1 MHSSNQAFTIV
12 EFLEDKSVDYVPS
25 IWLLA
30 SDSVAYPTSQS
41 TSRVASLRSK
51 MEKPTATLE
60 PLWRSCSIRVL
71 GMASTERKAREK
83 LKKLEAAAAA
93 GEDTPGL
100 ETTDSEA
107 PRQRKPVH
115 RLIDMEPTQKKRKK
129 NKYVSSDDESSK
141 SKSDSETES
150 ETDMLQQEDVG
161 DIGSLFSLHVPVRID
176 KMTRRLLLASLAQI
190 HQQLDSLQAPT
201 TRFNDRSKHLLLAS
215 LAQITQQLDSL
226 QAPATRFNDRSK
238 HLLLVLASLA
248 QITQQLDGLQAPTT
262 RFNDRSKH
270 LLLVLASLAQ
280 ITQQLDGLQAPTT
293 LFNDRSKHLLL
304 VLASLAQ
311 ITQQLDGLQAPAARP
326 ATPVQSAAGCSLEY
340 TSDDDD
346 TIGPGPLDSHL
357 TPSPSRR
364 ADNAAPLG
372 TSFLSQFCAEENFRY
387 TGDDET
393 TLMRLVCS
401 TFSLAKENNQLLKQ
415 LAASRQMPQ
424 LAKLNLPFVLPVSTK
439 DELDQ
444 LEQYLRIPKQS
455 TMLASYIGCMVSDS
469 QRKAVFM
476 LMPKFITTQLAASFN
491 YEGKRG
497 GKAAFKDFA
506 NTISLVRRLV
516 AQGSKSGK
524 CESNIVKTA
533 IADWLRQAPARLKAT

>member
-1 MHSSNQAFTIV
+1 
-12 EFLEDKSVDYVPS
+12 
-25 IWLLA
+25 
-30 SDSVAYPTSQS
+30 
-41 TSRVASLRSK
+41 
-51 MEKPTATLE
+51 
-60 PLWRSCSIRVL
+60 
-71 GMASTERKAREK
+71 
-83 LKKLEAAAAA
+83 AA

-161 DIGSLFSLHVPVRID
+161 DIGSLFSLHGCS
-176 KMTRRLLLASLAQI
+176 ASASSHRQDDETSAASVASSNPSTAG
-190 HQQLDSLQAPT
+190 QSASAYNSVQRQKQASAASFASSNHSAVGQSASACNSVQ
-201 TRFNDRSKHLLLAS
+201 RQKQASAASASVASSNHSAAGRSAS
-215 LAQITQQLDSL
+215 AYNSVQRQK
-226 QAPATRFNDRSK
+226 QASAASASVASSNHSAAGRS
-238 HLLLVLASLA
+238 ASA
-248 QITQQLDGLQAPTT
+248 YNSVQRQKQASAASASVASS
-262 RFNDRSKH
+262 NHSAAGRS
-270 LLLVLASLAQ
+270 ASACSSVQ
-280 ITQQLDGLQAPTT
+280 RQETAASMNFSG
-293 LFNDRSKHLLL
+293 RS
-304 VLASLAQ
+304 V
-311 ITQQLDGLQAPAARP
+311 P

>member
-1 MHSSNQAFTIV
+1 MV
-12 EFLEDKSVDYVPS
+12 
-25 IWLLA
+25 
-30 SDSVAYPTSQS
+30 
-41 TSRVASLRSK
+41 
-51 MEKPTATLE
+51 
-60 PLWRSCSIRVL
+60 VL
-71 GMASTERKAREK
+71 
-83 LKKLEAAAAA
+83 
-93 GEDTPGL
+93 P
-100 ETTDSEA
+100 
-107 PRQRKPVH
+107 
-115 RLIDMEPTQKKRKK
+115 
-129 NKYVSSDDESSK
+129 
-141 SKSDSETES
+141 
-150 ETDMLQQEDVG
+150 
-161 DIGSLFSLHVPVRID
+161 VPVRID